1 MSLPDAKNS
10 KENCA
15 KCSAAL
21 VSDTVL
27 VRFSVCNKGFHHKC
41 STGPKALNRDDQG
54 NMIRAPG
61 FSKIE

>member
-10 KENCA
+10 KE
-15 KCSAAL
+15 KCSAAF
-21 VSDTVL
+21 VSDTIL